1 MFGLTTKK
9 VPDMKLEMQRRKS
22 QRTRILDLL
31 KIGDEVTTL
40 QLQRIAFNY
49 TMRISELRKDGH
61 KILAEYEKPGV
72 FSYTYLGSTDE
83 E

>member
-1 MFGLTTKK
+1 MFGLTKK
-9 VPDMKLEMQRRKS
+9 QDVRQEINRRKS